1 MKRFLTF
8 IIRLSIINFIFIFL
22 AVVFIAKYNEGV
34 VKVETTQT
42 VNSGSS
48 AQVTGDNSSSTPS
61 PKVTNLFSELQNHNR
76 MSDCWISYSGH
87 IYNMTSYI
95 GFHPG
100 GDDYIIRY
108 CGKDATEIFNR
119 NHSEDS
125 RVLLQQYLV
134 K

>member
-1 MKRFLTF
+1 MKNSFTFL
-8 IIRLSIINFIFIFL
+8 IRLSIINFFLYML
-22 AVVFIAKYNEGV
+22 AVVIIGKFDGKPVKREGPRARSDSPV
-34 VKVETTQT
+34 STQSVAT
-42 VNSGSS
+42 PMP
-48 AQVTGDNSSSTPS
+48 TG
-61 PKVTNLFSELQNHNR
+61 NLLLQLQNHNKK
-76 MSDCWISYSGH
+76 SDCWISYSGH

-125 RVLLQQYLV
+125 RVLLQQYLLQ
-134 K
+134 